1 LKILFLALA
10 LLFSPSVAP
19 AAEERVDRPHW
30 SLELK
35 GGVFFPG
42 LSHWSDFYG
51 TSYTPEF
58 GGALAY
64 KVIRQIEVGVE
75 GTYLSADGNGQAPLH
90 AQLAGGSQVAAGQV
104 SYELIPLNV
113 FVLARGVFSEDQLL
127 VPYLGGGWTRMFYRE
142 EVKGQGKVQGST
154 NGFHARG
161 GIQLLLDRID
171 AEGARN
177 LDRDYHLRH
186 TYFFAEAKYTRAT
199 ADTVPSGTVNLG
211 GVSYLGGLLFE
222 F

>member
-1 LKILFLALA
+1 MKRLLLALA
-10 LLFSPSVAP
+10 LLFIPAVAP
-19 AAEERVDRPHW
+19 AAEASGDRPHW

-35 GGVFFPG
+35 GGVFFPS
-42 LSHWSDFYG
+42 LSRWSEFYG
-51 TSYTPEF
+51 NSYTPEY

-64 KVIRQIEVGVE
+64 KVWREIEVGVE
-75 GTYLSADGNGQAPLH
+75 GTYLSTDGNGQAPLH
-90 AQLAGGSQVAAGQV
+90 AQLPGGSQAAAGQV
-104 SYELIPLNV
+104 SYELFPLNV
-113 FVLARGVFSEDQLL
+113 FVLARGVFREDQLL

-161 GIQLLLDRID
+161 GIQFLLDRID
-171 AEGARN
+171 ADAARS
-177 LDRDYHLRH
+177 LDRDYHVRH
-186 TYFFAEAKYTRAT
+186 TYFFTEAKYTRAN
-199 ADTVPSGTVNLG
+199 ADTVSSGTANLG